1 MYKCIKLS
9 KNLKKGQTAINLMLM
24 KMKIVFK
31 KQWVALSGEPLVFN
45 NFSITFVLSFVQIG
59 YMIFRK
65 SFVRGAYYSQL
76 RALLCFC

>member
-24 KMKIVFK
+24 KMKIVFR
-31 KQWVALSGEPLVFN
+31 KQWVALPGEPLVFN
-45 NFSITFVLSFVQIG
+45 NLSITFVQIG

-65 SFVRGAYYSQL
+65 SFVPGAYYSQL